1 MLDIHSHI
9 LPGVDDGSKSMEMTA
24 EILSRYAEEGIDR
37 VICTPHQGRELHRP
51 ELIMQKLGETSSLA
65 SEYGITL
72 YPGAEIY
79 YYDGMISDLKSGRL
93 LTLNGTRHVLV
104 EFSTRAELEY
114 IPDACYELSLEGYVP
129 VVAHIER
136 YFYLNKQAYAEI
148 KNNGAEKMV
157 FTLQNAKGESVLMYY
172 DVATRQFVM
181 DRSDSGETS
190 FSRDFP
196 AMTVAPAPDVND
208 VKLRLFVDRSSI
220 EAFGD
225 GGKFVMTNLVFPS
238 EPYNSMKFESVRGS
252 FTVKEMNV
260 YKLK

>member
-1 MLDIHSHI
+1 MIDIHSHI

-114 IPDACYELSLEGYVP
+114 IPDVCYELSLEGYVP

-136 YFYLNKQAYAEI
+136 YFYLDKQAYAEI
-148 KNNGAEKMV
+148 KNNGALIQVNASSFAKKEYLKTLSHLLKRDMV
-157 FTLQNAKGESVLMYY
+157 DFIASDCHSNGRRNVDFSSARKYVSKKFRRSY
-172 DVATRQFVM
+172 DKF
-181 DRSDSGETS
+181 
-190 FSRDFP
+190 
-196 AMTVAPAPDVND
+196 
-208 VKLRLFVDRSSI
+208 
-220 EAFGD
+220 FGD
-225 GGKFVMTNLVFPS
+225 NNIFA
-238 EPYNSMKFESVRGS
+238 
-252 FTVKEMNV
+252 
-260 YKLK
+260 